1 MNKQARIR
9 TLASACNTLLNM
21 GMDLVAEGNDAKQ
34 QELIRQIG
42 DLCLRTGEACRQ
54 HLMDWEISDE

>member
-1 MNKQARIR
+1 MNKQARIY
-9 TLASACNTLLNM
+9 TLSNACNTILNL
-21 GMDLVAEGNDAKQ
+21 GMDLFVEEDDNKR

-54 HLMDWEISDE
+54 HLMDWDKLNE